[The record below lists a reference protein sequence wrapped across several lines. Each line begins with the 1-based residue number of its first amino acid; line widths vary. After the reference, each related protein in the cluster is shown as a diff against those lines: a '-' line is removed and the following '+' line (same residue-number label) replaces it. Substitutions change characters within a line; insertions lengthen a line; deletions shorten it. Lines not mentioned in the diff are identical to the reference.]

1 MAQTNQGG
9 SVLGFVVV
17 AVIMA
22 GLLIGGVYAVRQLT
36 AVPEQG
42 LEPSKTAENK
52 PSGDQKKQETP
63 KTDNKTDKSDSEST
77 PPASTDSSGQQAT
90 ELPQTGPGGSL
101 LGTTVML
108 AVLSGVAVSYVR
120 SRRATSR
127 FDFSSL

>member
-1 MAQTNQGG
+1 MARTNQGG

-52 PSGDQKKQETP
+52 PSNDQKKQEAP
-63 KTDNKTDKSDSEST
+63 KSDKKTDTSESEST
-77 PPASTDSSGQQAT
+77 PSADTDSSDQRAS
-90 ELPQTGPGGSL
+90 ELPQTGPSESL
-101 LGTTVML
+101 LSAAVML
-108 AVLSGVAVSYVR
+108 AVLSGVTVSYVR
-120 SRRATSR
+120 SRRVELA
-127 FDFSSL
+127 L